1 VFLCTVVRQALHQI
15 PFLEIPYGVVKCH
28 PRGELR

>member
-1 VFLCTVVRQALHQI
+1 MQYRDVRQALHQI